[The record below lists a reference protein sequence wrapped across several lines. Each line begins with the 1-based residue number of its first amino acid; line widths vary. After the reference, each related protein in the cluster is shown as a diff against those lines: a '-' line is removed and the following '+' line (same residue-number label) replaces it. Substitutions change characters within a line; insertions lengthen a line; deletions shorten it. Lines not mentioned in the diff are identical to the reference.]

1 MQKLTGN
8 ISSVSNWP
16 QKTYLSN
23 VHTEYIEALS
33 VTLSQAQIMRYNLS
47 AELMTNFV
55 VAGRKRRSKLRKM
68 NKAASEEG
76 QTQRENV
83 LI

>member
-1 MQKLTGN
+1 M
-8 ISSVSNWP
+8 
-16 QKTYLSN
+16 
-23 VHTEYIEALS
+23 HTEYIEALS

-47 AELMTNFV
+47 AELMTHFV
-55 VAGRKRRSKLRKM
+55 VAGRTRRSELRKM

>member
-1 MQKLTGN
+1 MCT
-8 ISSVSNWP
+8 
-16 QKTYLSN
+16 LSRLK
-23 VHTEYIEALS
+23 AFF

-47 AELMTNFV
+47 AELMTHFV
-55 VAGRKRRSKLRKM
+55 VAGWTRRSKLRKM
-68 NKAASEEG
+68 NKAASEER